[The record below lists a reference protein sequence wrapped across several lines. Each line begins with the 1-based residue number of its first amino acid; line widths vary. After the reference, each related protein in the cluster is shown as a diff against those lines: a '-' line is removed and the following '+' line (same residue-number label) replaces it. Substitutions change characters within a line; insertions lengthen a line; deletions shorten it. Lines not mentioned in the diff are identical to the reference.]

1 MSKVSPET
9 ESLRKTGSKTVF
21 LKILVSL
28 KMIKTPT
35 DIPDKGWIYIK
46 DDRPVVV
53 FSM

>member
-28 KMIKTPT
+28 KMIKTT
-35 DIPDKGWIYIK
+35 TAILDKGWIYIK

-53 FSM
+53 FST